1 MNDSKQTDLINMNDI
16 AHILILYNYIQY
28 SNGQLR
34 YKNETIRHSN
44 EHEYLL
50 SYIRHVHIDEIHQ
63 QIDIEFLHDPNH
75 FLQLP
80 SNWYQ
85 EISRQNFN
93 RSYIVD
99 RLLNNGGIIK
109 DDHLSF
115 NHHSY
120 ALKFSSK
127 EKENLIDSYVE
138 FINNQGGIKYDNTT
152 NLLLLEN
159 PSDGSELYLTK
170 EHTKF
175 IQQNQYRRQDMKYL
189 LNKYSELKQDEFGN
203 WLLYYNDQC
212 VPINPVH
219 EQVHIAHSKSDP
231 NLKLLFPFNKS
242 LRLIQKSSST
252 TTLDIQ
258 QPNEE
263 NDYAMDPILIL
274 ANYIYRAGTIYQDE
288 FGRLVIKLHRDEI
301 VVPRQ
306 QAFNSILEIN
316 TSPNRT
322 GTIIARL
329 ISRLG
334 KVQSTK
340 SGGLM
345 ITIGK
350 GSLELSKEII
360 DQSKINLNLSN
371 ENLASS
377 ILPSKSSDSLASS
390 RLTDNTKKSR
400 SQTSLSIKP
409 RLLIIRDNEITRFY
423 LQYTYEEDRRSNSV
437 MTLPSRYPVRPTQP
451 RLIAPEHYRD
461 ITLRDASVHVRQE
474 GENEVYYE
482 NLAQYLSTNQTDISS
497 RIVRRMLK
505 FTTRDEYFA
514 YLHNQMSAIN
524 AEQLVQESEESFNEI
539 PTRFTNIRVQTPDRE
554 INDME
559 DNHRR
564 SPLGA
569 FYNVS
574 NGRTSNESFLYE
586 EQEQYNHDFIERSAS
601 SSSLS
606 SDMLITKTY
615 PSNRTIPI
623 SQYN

>member
-1 MNDSKQTDLINMNDI
+1 
-16 AHILILYNYIQY
+16 
-28 SNGQLR
+28 
-34 YKNETIRHSN
+34 
-44 EHEYLL
+44 
-50 SYIRHVHIDEIHQ
+50 
-63 QIDIEFLHDPNH
+63 
-75 FLQLP
+75 
-80 SNWYQ
+80 
-85 EISRQNFN
+85 
-93 RSYIVD
+93 
-99 RLLNNGGIIK
+99 
-109 DDHLSF
+109 
-115 NHHSY
+115 
-120 ALKFSSK
+120 
-127 EKENLIDSYVE
+127 
-138 FINNQGGIKYDNTT
+138 
-152 NLLLLEN
+152 
-159 PSDGSELYLTK
+159 
-170 EHTKF
+170 
-175 IQQNQYRRQDMKYL
+175 
-189 LNKYSELKQDEFGN
+189 
-203 WLLYYNDQC
+203 
-212 VPINPVH
+212 
-219 EQVHIAHSKSDP
+219 
-231 NLKLLFPFNKS
+231 
-242 LRLIQKSSST
+242 
-252 TTLDIQ
+252 
-258 QPNEE
+258 
-263 NDYAMDPILIL
+263 
-274 ANYIYRAGTIYQDE
+274 
-288 FGRLVIKLHRDEI
+288 
-301 VVPRQ
+301 
-306 QAFNSILEIN
+306 
-316 TSPNRT
+316 
-322 GTIIARL
+322 
-329 ISRLG
+329 
-334 KVQSTK
+334 
-340 SGGLM
+340 
-345 ITIGK
+345 
-350 GSLELSKEII
+350 
-360 DQSKINLNLSN
+360 
-371 ENLASS
+371 
-377 ILPSKSSDSLASS
+377 
-390 RLTDNTKKSR
+390 LTDNTKKSR